1 MSSPRMCISVCC
13 RVCSR
18 CFVNNDVVV
27 LEKGAAS
34 VVFFAMSMRMWWV
47 SAAHILPIKRT
58 INYIVPPLSQR
69 VVRCE
74 RACQV
79 FARVC
84 VCSPIQRKKK
94 SRCGW
99 QIRRVLLPIDL
110 IFFMQARVLDV
121 KRFVF
126 VMHSLISL
134 LGILPSSAAQWFR
147 ELFSSKNCCRI
158 LLKSCE
164 KRFPAKFFL
173 AVHVPVVSK

>member
-1 MSSPRMCISVCC
+1 
-13 RVCSR
+13 
-18 CFVNNDVVV
+18 
-27 LEKGAAS
+27 
-34 VVFFAMSMRMWWV
+34 MSMRMWWV

-79 FARVC
+79 FACVC

-99 QIRRVLLPIDL
+99 QIRCVLLPIDL
-110 IFFMQARVLDV
+110 IFFMQARVLIV

-126 VMHSLISL
+126 VMHSLTSL
-134 LGILPSSAAQWFR
+134 WAFFHRLPLNDFMNYFPR
-147 ELFSSKNCCRI
+147 KNCCRI
-158 LLKSCE
+158 LLLKSCE
-164 KRFPAKFFL
+164 KRFQAKFFL